1 MDVITENSPSPLLT
15 FSPSNVCAEA
25 TSATT
30 VREETPVAALGV
42 TPVSGQSKNR
52 RLAPPFDPDIF

>member
-1 MDVITENSPSPLLT
+1 MYAQKPL
-15 FSPSNVCAEA
+15 
-25 TSATT
+25 SATT